1 MFQNMILGMKT
12 RATKAKKRKS
22 IRKSLRKT
30 PKILSQNQKKKKKKK
45 NHQKQQIQIGILKVQ
60 IKKRRVWN
68 HYI

>member
-30 PKILSQNQKKKKKKK
+30 PKILSQNQKKKKK
-45 NHQKQQIQIGILKVQ
+45 NHQKQQKQIGILKFQ

>member
-30 PKILSQNQKKKKKKK
+30 PKILSQNQKKKKKNPPKTA
-45 NHQKQQIQIGILKVQ
+45 NTN
-60 IKKRRVWN
+60 RN
-68 HYI
+68 T

>member
-30 PKILSQNQKKKKKKK
+30 PKILSQNQKKTPPKTA
-45 NHQKQQIQIGILKVQ
+45 NTNRNI
-60 IKKRRVWN
+60 
-68 HYI
+68 